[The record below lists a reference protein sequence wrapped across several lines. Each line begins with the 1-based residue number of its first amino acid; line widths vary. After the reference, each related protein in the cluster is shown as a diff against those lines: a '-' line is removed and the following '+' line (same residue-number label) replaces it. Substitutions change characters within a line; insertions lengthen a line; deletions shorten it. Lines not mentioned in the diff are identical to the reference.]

1 MMRNAGGP
9 GEGDNS
15 PAMWFKPQTGREDK
29 TGTDPHENAADRKQT
44 GAVYHSAAIGG
55 RAASALGQGRRR
67 PLSEGAVRPTGGS
80 RCRLGTAGLT
90 SWSSS
95 VGANPAHCAF
105 ASHTLTGP
113 RLLPQEPAVSHCR
126 SCTATGVLAVACAVA
141 VSACASSSPPRAAP
155 LAVASS
161 SPLAPAF
168 PAATAP
174 VTRSS
179 SAQVAPIVPSPIP
192 TAVMTTR
199 SPVLVL
205 PPLTGRTVVLDP
217 GHNGLTYMYP
227 VRANA
232 LVPAGGFLK
241 ACQTTGTSTDDG
253 YSEHAFNWVLANR
266 TAALLRAQGARV
278 VLSRPDDA
286 GVGPCVNQRAA
297 LANAAQALLVI
308 SLHADGGPSS
318 GYGFHVIEAGLSP
331 DGGNRAFLVASHR
344 LALDVRRG
352 YQAATGES
360 YSTYLGQQGLD
371 RRSDLAG
378 LNLTRLPAVFIECG
392 NMRNSSDAAK
402 LSSAAF
408 QQRAAQGLLAAVE
421 AFAAGR

>member
-1 MMRNAGGP
+1 M
-9 GEGDNS
+9 
-15 PAMWFKPQTGREDK
+15 
-29 TGTDPHENAADRKQT
+29 
-44 GAVYHSAAIGG
+44 
-55 RAASALGQGRRR
+55 
-67 PLSEGAVRPTGGS
+67 
-80 RCRLGTAGLT
+80 
-90 SWSSS
+90 
-95 VGANPAHCAF
+95 
-105 ASHTLTGP
+105 
-113 RLLPQEPAVSHCR
+113 SHCR
-126 SCTATGVLAVACAVA
+126 SCTATSVLAIACTVS
-141 VSACASSSPPRAAP
+141 VSACARSSPPRAAP
-155 LAVASS
+155 RAAASS
-161 SPLAPAF
+161 SPLAPAS
-168 PAATAP
+168 PAATAS

-179 SAQVAPIVPSPIP
+179 SAQVAAIVPSPIP
-192 TAVMTTR
+192 TAAMTTR
-199 SPVLVL
+199 SPAFVL

-217 GHNGLTYMYP
+217 GHNGLTYRYP
-227 VRANA
+227 ARANA
-232 LVPAGGFLK
+232 LVPAGGFRK
-241 ACQTTGTSTDDG
+241 ACQTTGTSTDGG

-297 LANAAQALLVI
+297 LANAAQAMLVI
-308 SLHADGGPSS
+308 SLHADGGPST

-331 DGGNRAFLVASHR
+331 DGGNRAFVAASHR

-408 QQRAAQGLLAAVE
+408 QQRAAQGLLAAVL